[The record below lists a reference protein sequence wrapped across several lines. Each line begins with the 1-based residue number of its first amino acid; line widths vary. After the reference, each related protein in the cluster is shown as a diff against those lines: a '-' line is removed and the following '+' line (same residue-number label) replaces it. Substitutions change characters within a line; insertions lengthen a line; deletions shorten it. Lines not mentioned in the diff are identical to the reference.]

1 MSRTLADR
9 LSKAQAEISRR
20 GLDPNAARSRAGGSP
35 FGGGRM
41 GQGQTASRGG
51 APQPRAARPPTGK
64 LSGREH
70 EFLMD
75 LVPDDEGAPPQR
87 GSINPERK
95 KALHLAVVASDAVRI
110 DIAPN
115 EALDAPLPRTEPMV
129 NQAKQALQRLAK
141 ERQISVPKGDYLQ
154 TFMSDVM
161 DEIFGY
167 GPLEKVLS
175 NEKISEVMVNGPYI
189 VFVEVGGQLHESG
202 FKFADDDHLE
212 KVIRRIAAPLDRPVD
227 FDHPLLD
234 GRLPDGSRVNA
245 VVRPCSLDG
254 PNLTIRR
261 FAQDK
266 LTIDNLINFK
276 SMSPEMAKFLE
287 ALVVSKKNVVISGGT
302 GSGKTTLINCLSG
315 YIPTGDRVVTIED
328 AAELQLKQRNV
339 VRLETKKRSP
349 NSETEVTIRD
359 CVKNAL
365 RMRPERIIVGECRGG
380 ECLDMLQAMN
390 TGHDGSMTT
399 VHSNNPRACIS
410 RLETLVMMA
419 GADLPIQVVRRQI
432 VDAVHFIVQASR
444 LRDGSRKVTY
454 ITEIVRLEGDMPI
467 LSDIFRFED
476 KGDNAA
482 GKVHGYHSATGNRPV
497 CVEDL
502 KQKGFDFPPEYYMQ
516 RRPRGFQ

>member
-9 LSKAQAEISRR
+9 LSSAQAEIARR
-20 GLDPNAARSRAGGSP
+20 GIDPGSAGGGSRGGSP
-35 FGGGRM
+35 FGGAGRL
-41 GQGQTASRGG
+41 GGGGPVSRGG
-51 APQPRAARPPTGK
+51 QAVAPRPPTPA
-64 LSGREH
+64 LSTTREH
-70 EFLMD
+70 PFLMD
-75 LVPDDEGAPPQR
+75 LVPDEPGAPPQR
-87 GSINPERK
+87 GSINIERK

-110 DIAPN
+110 VIAPDQP
-115 EALDAPLPRTEPMV
+115 LDTPLPRTQPLVTE
-129 NQAKQALQRLAK
+129 AKATLQRLAQ
-141 ERQISVPKGDYLQ
+141 ERQINVPKGEFLQ
-154 TFMSDVM
+154 TFMSDVL

-167 GPLEKVLS
+167 GPLEKVLT
-175 NEKISEVMVNGPYI
+175 NDKISEVMVNGPYI
-189 VFVEVGGQLHESG
+189 VFVEVSGQLYESG

-227 FDHPLLD
+227 VDHPLLD

-245 VVRPCSLDG
+245 VVRPCAIDG

-261 FAQDK
+261 FSK
-266 LTIDNLINFK
+266 ERLTIDNLINYA
-276 SMSPEMAKFLE
+276 SMSPEMGKFLE

-302 GSGKTTLINCLSG
+302 GSGKTTLINCMSG
-315 YIPTGDRVVTIED
+315 FIPSGDRVVTIED

-339 VRLETKKRSP
+339 VRLETKKPSP
-349 NSETEVTIRD
+349 TSPTEVTIRD

-399 VHSNNPRACIS
+399 VHSNNPRSCVS

-419 GADLPIQVVRRQI
+419 GSDLPIQVVRRQI

-444 LRDGSRKVTY
+444 LRDGSRRVTY
-454 ITEIVRLEGDMPI
+454 ITEVVRLEGDMPI

-476 KGDNAA
+476 QGDDRN
-482 GKVHGYHSATGNRPV
+482 GKVDGYHSPTGNRPV

-502 KQKGFDFPPEYYMQ
+502 KQKGFDFPPEFYMQ
-516 RRPRGFQ
+516 KRPRR